1 MKLLHVVK
9 YGSALIASQ
18 RLLAAKIN
26 CNEPCPLISLFN
38 NEWNLLELICS
49 KKNEIL
55 DIS

>member
-26 CNEPCPLISLFN
+26 CDEPCPLISLFN
-38 NEWNLLELICS
+38 KEWNLLELICS
-49 KKNEIL
+49 THPKLHVI
-55 DIS
+55 